1 MARASSAL
9 ALVVPTILLVLSQAT
24 FPATAAGGGGGAA
37 EFIRT
42 SCEATRWPAICFS
55 SLSAYAGSVQQS
67 PSQLARVAI
76 SVSLSKARA
85 ASSYVGNLSAN
96 APPECD
102 PRSKMALHDCSKTF
116 KQAIG
121 LMSRSLDELRYLYA
135 GNFRWRMSNIQTW
148 MSAALTNE
156 QTCADGFA
164 DVPTTAVLT
173 IKSAVANKVS
183 DVSKVT
189 SNALALV
196 NRLASKRGR

>member
-1 MARASSAL
+1 MELTVA
-9 ALVVPTILLVLSQAT
+9 IIFLVLSHAI
-24 FPATAAGGGGGAA
+24 FPVTAAGGTAGGGGDAT

-42 SCEATRWPAICFS
+42 SCKATRWPAICFS

-76 SVSLSKARA
+76 SVSLSKART
-85 ASSYVGNLSAN
+85 ASGYVGNLSAN
-96 APPECD
+96 APPGCD

-121 LMSRSLDELRYLYA
+121 LMAQSLDELRYLYA

-156 QTCADGFA
+156 QTCVDGFEG
-164 DVPTTAVLT
+164 VTTTAALP
-173 IKSAVANKVS
+173 IKSTIANKVS

-196 NRLASKRGR
+196 NCLAAKHGR